1 MSFLQEVGMLAS
13 IQHPNCCQ
21 LIHAA
26 YDTNG
31 SKLEFA
37 LLFETLDQDLTFYLR
52 HTTFNEVQRFQIAQ
66 DIVSGLLYLHTR

>member
-1 MSFLQEVGMLAS
+1 MEFLHEVGMLAR

-21 LIHAA
+21 LIHAS

-37 LLFETLDQDLTFYLR
+37 LLFEILDNNLTHYLYYNL
-52 HTTFNEVQRFQIAQ
+52 FNEMQRFQIAQ
-66 DIVSGLLYLHTR
+66 DIVAGLIYLHTR